1 MAKDQKRVIME
12 QAVENFDE
20 EVKSLG
26 TARWKVMLA
35 DGYHETS
42 TVDSYDSIIGLAF
55 QEVVTKI
62 KKVNYGKTTEI
73 LPALQAFPF
82 LC

>member
-1 MAKDQKRVIME
+1 ME

-35 DGYHETS
+35 DGYQ
-42 TVDSYDSIIGLAF
+42 VLASELLREAWIVKNRF
-55 QEVVTKI
+55 FVFIRIQENHYV
-62 KKVNYGKTTEI
+62 EI
-73 LPALQAFPF
+73 LKYYY
-82 LC
+82 